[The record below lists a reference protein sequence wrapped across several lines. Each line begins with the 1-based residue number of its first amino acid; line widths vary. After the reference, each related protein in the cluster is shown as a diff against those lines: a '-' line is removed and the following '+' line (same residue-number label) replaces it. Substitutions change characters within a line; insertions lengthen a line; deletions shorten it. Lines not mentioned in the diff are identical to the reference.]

1 MGVGEV
7 VSAQFSLAIRQN
19 LMGCSQVRKLELLL
33 VGSNSDTDS
42 FSVARMNSLLLCENL
57 LFFIKLYV
65 GLHCLGF
72 VKCSGKTGNMIS
84 TF

>member
-19 LMGCSQVRKLELLL
+19 LMGCSQVQKLELLL

-57 LFFIKLYV
+57 LFFIKLHV
-65 GLHCLGF
+65 GLYCLGF
-72 VKCSGKTGNMIS
+72 VKCSGKERQET
-84 TF
+84 